1 MISTGSGARG
11 ESLARWIRG
20 KPVTSAIV
28 QGLNTS
34 TMVEQGANHGSFA
47 RRRNST
53 TAGFLLAGAVSV
65 LALPSAV
72 LAFSSGFSTQPVAA
86 RTQDL
91 KDFAPTAVDGHLARS
106 LGMNG
111 LPKGQFYRFTPAG
124 TSMRPDRSVTVAVR
138 VDADTA
144 RAITVRAQLPQI
156 ETLAPAAPIV
166 AVRIAPNAYNLGV
179 SRGYHGFAQPMVPAD
194 TLRSE
199 QPDLASFKLNT
210 PNNASAPS
218 FRPRISLDQRENT
231 GRAPRTFAGNGAESV
246 DVGGSYRVMGN
257 LNVTAGVRYSQE
269 HERLAPLTDGKKD
282 NQAVYVGTQFR
293 F

>member
-1 MISTGSGARG
+1 MSDLGTNTGSNG
-11 ESLARWIRG
+11 
-20 KPVTSAIV
+20 
-28 QGLNTS
+28 
-34 TMVEQGANHGSFA
+34 
-47 RRRNST
+47 RRRSST
-53 TAGFLLAGAVSV
+53 AAGLLLTGAVGV

-72 LAFSSGFSTQPVAA
+72 LGFSSGLSATPAPT
-86 RTQDL
+86 RNQDL
-91 KDFAPTAVDGHLARS
+91 KDFAPSAVDGHLARS
-106 LGMNG
+106 IGING

-124 TSMRPDRSVTVAVR
+124 TSMRPDRSITVAVR

-144 RAITVRAQLPQI
+144 RAITVRAQLPQV
-156 ETLAPAAPIV
+156 ETVAPAAPAV

-179 SRGYHGFAQPMVPAD
+179 SRGYHGFAQPIVPTD

-210 PNNASAPS
+210 ATTSSAPS
-218 FRPRISLDQRENT
+218 FKPRILLDQRENT

-246 DVGGSYRVMGN
+246 DVGGSYRVIGN

-282 NQAVYVGTQFR
+282 SQAVYVGTQFR